1 MRDTQHDHL
10 QKRGFWKTENPT
22 NLKVASCVV
31 SEQPPFSDEKKPW
44 VWQMFDHVWTY
55 LIGWRSWSWKFQLSF
70 GIRWNYMK
78 ELFGVLSHIY
88 FHHLLLGI
96 LTRSP
101 FFTLSL
107 AFCFVY
113 RLKKFGL
120 GHLARIF
127 LGFRGGGFVFW
138 IFAKSLHLDQRG
150 QLMYSP
156 GNYLGRKAGK
166 SSTPKGRKC
175 REYVIIPSREKI
187 FTMKDTISCLKLPVW
202 FQSRKC
208 LVKKRNPMVTWWFQS
223 RHNWVYPY
231 GTRTTWYVLCS
242 LGILGEYLYTLYI
255 CKP

>member
-1 MRDTQHDHL
+1 MILKISVVFRHQMKLYERTF
-10 QKRGFWKTENPT
+10 RGAF
-22 NLKVASCVV
+22 
-31 SEQPPFSDEKKPW
+31 
-44 VWQMFDHVWTY
+44 TY
-55 LIGWRSWSWKFQLSF
+55 LFPSLVAGYFDQVALFHLVLGVLLRLSF
-70 GIRWNYMK
+70 EEIWAGALGADFFGI
-78 ELFGVLSHIY
+78 S
-88 FHHLLLGI
+88 
-96 LTRSP
+96 
-101 FFTLSL
+101 
-107 AFCFVY
+107 
-113 RLKKFGL
+113 
-120 GHLARIF
+120 
-127 LGFRGGGFVFW
+127 GGWICFW

-187 FTMKDTISCLKLPVW
+187 FTMKDTISCLKLPFW